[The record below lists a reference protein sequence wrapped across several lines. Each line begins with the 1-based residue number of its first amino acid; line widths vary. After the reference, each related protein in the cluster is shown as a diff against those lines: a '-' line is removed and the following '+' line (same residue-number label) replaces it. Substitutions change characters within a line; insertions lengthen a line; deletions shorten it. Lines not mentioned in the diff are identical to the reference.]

1 METAR
6 KRRVAT
12 HVTDYVSTVGE
23 SLSRDPTALTCIDTH
38 RTIKP
43 AIKYETAQLEE
54 RSLGRRAPDN
64 FIKPLVWRFPR
75 KEWHVYWRARMS
87 HVTEFL
93 TDDLYSVLTND
104 SISLMN

>member
-38 RTIKP
+38 RIIKP

-64 FIKPLVWRFPR
+64 FIKPLV
-75 KEWHVYWRARMS
+75 
-87 HVTEFL
+87 
-93 TDDLYSVLTND
+93 
-104 SISLMN
+104 

>member
-6 KRRVAT
+6 KWRVAT

-64 FIKPLVWRFPR
+64 FIKPLV
-75 KEWHVYWRARMS
+75 
-87 HVTEFL
+87 
-93 TDDLYSVLTND
+93 
-104 SISLMN
+104 

>member
-12 HVTDYVSTVGE
+12 HVTVSTVGE

-64 FIKPLVWRFPR
+64 FIKPLV
-75 KEWHVYWRARMS
+75 
-87 HVTEFL
+87 
-93 TDDLYSVLTND
+93 
-104 SISLMN
+104 

>member
-1 METAR
+1 MLSLSFHALLPVAHYLERYPRSFLMETAR

-12 HVTDYVSTVGE
+12 HVTDYVSNVGE

-54 RSLGRRAPDN
+54 RSLGVVRPIILLSR
-64 FIKPLVWRFPR
+64 
-75 KEWHVYWRARMS
+75 
-87 HVTEFL
+87 
-93 TDDLYSVLTND
+93 
-104 SISLMN
+104 